1 VIQFR
6 PRPAEVGERLDVV
19 VARRAS
25 ITRTLAQR
33 AIRAGAIAVDGA
45 EVKPS
50 YRLEGEELVA
60 GEIPAPAVPKPG
72 AEDIP
77 VTIRFSD
84 DRVLAVSK
92 PAGLVTHPAAG
103 HPSGTLVNA
112 LLALGGPLADRDSIR
127 PGIVHRLDRDT
138 SGLLLI
144 AKDDAARDYLVD
156 AIRSRRVQRIYLA
169 LVLGRPPSE
178 TGTIEAPVGRHPAN
192 RRLMAVVDSGRP
204 AVTHYRTLDSSASA
218 SLLEVS
224 LETGRTHQIRV
235 HLTHLGHPVV
245 GDRAYGGGGGT
256 AATLGLARP
265 FLHARRL
272 VFPHPDDDRMVTV
285 DDPLPPDLGAVLERA
300 GLSPAGSSKNPSS

>member
-1 VIQFR
+1 VIRVR
-6 PRPAEVGERLDVV
+6 PRPSEVGERLDVV

-33 AIRAGAIAVDGA
+33 AIRTGAIAVDGT

-50 YRLEGEELVA
+50 YRLEGEEVVA
-60 GEIPAPAVPKPG
+60 GEIPAPAVPRPG

-77 VTIRFSD
+77 VSIRYSD

-112 LLALGGPLADRDSIR
+112 LLALGEPLADRNSIR

-156 AIRSRRVQRIYLA
+156 AIRSRRVQRTYLA

-178 TGTIEAPVGRHPAN
+178 TGTIEAPVERHPAN

-204 AVTHYRTLDSSASA
+204 AVTHYRTLDPSASA

-235 HLTHLGHPVV
+235 HLAHLGHPVV
-245 GDRAYGGGGGT
+245 GDRVYGGGGGT
-256 AATLGLARP
+256 AAGLGLARP

-285 DDPLPPDLGAVLERA
+285 DDPLPPDLEAVLERA
-300 GLSPAGSSKNPSS
+300 GLTAAGSSRKPSS

>member
-1 VIQFR
+1 MIRFR
-6 PRPAEVGERLDVV
+6 PRPSEVGERLDVV

-33 AIRAGAIAVDGA
+33 AIKTGAIAVDGT

-60 GEIPAPAVPKPG
+60 GEIPAPVVPKPG
-72 AEDIP
+72 AEDIRIA
-77 VTIRFSD
+77 IRYSD
-84 DRVLAVSK
+84 ERVLAVSK

-112 LLALGGPLADRDSIR
+112 LLALGEPLADRNSIR

-144 AKDDAARDYLVD
+144 AKDDAARDYLVE
-156 AIRSRRVQRIYLA
+156 AIRSHRVQRIYLA

-204 AVTHYRTLDSSASA
+204 AVTHYRTAGVSSSAT
-218 SLLEVS
+218 LLEVS

-235 HLTHLGHPVV
+235 HLAHLGHPVV
-245 GDRAYGGGGGT
+245 GDRVYGGGGGT
-256 AATLGLARP
+256 AATLGLTRP

-272 VFPHPDDDRMVTV
+272 AFPHPDDDRMVTV
-285 DDPLPPDLGAVLERA
+285 DDPLPADLSAALERA
-300 GLSPAGSSKNPSS
+300 GLGTKSSRQPSS

>member
-1 VIQFR
+1 VIRFR
-6 PRPAEVGERLDVV
+6 PRPSEVGERLDVV

-33 AIRAGAIAVDGA
+33 AIRTGAIAVDGT

-50 YRLEGEELVA
+50 YRLEGEEVVA
-60 GEIPAPAVPKPG
+60 GEIPAPAVPRPG

-77 VTIRFSD
+77 VSIRYSD

-112 LLALGGPLADRDSIR
+112 LLALGEPLADRNSIR

-156 AIRSRRVQRIYLA
+156 AIRSRRVQRTYLA

-178 TGTIEAPVGRHPAN
+178 TGTIEAPVERHPAN

-204 AVTHYRTLDSSASA
+204 AVTHYRTLDPSASA

-235 HLTHLGHPVV
+235 HLAHLGHPVV
-245 GDRAYGGGGGT
+245 GDRVYGGGGGT
-256 AATLGLARP
+256 AAGLGLARP

-285 DDPLPPDLGAVLERA
+285 DDPLPPDLEAVLERA
-300 GLSPAGSSKNPSS
+300 GLTAAGSSRKPSS